1 MYYNCC
7 CTLQLLWQA
16 GLQIHVHVL
25 VHVKLT
31 MRKGYSITEPK
42 YLHSKGI
49 GIKMKHAKQNS
60 LIIKIR
66 NRNKKLKFWIWNIGK
81 TFKPG
86 INCRHIIF
94 FVGIGWKVHLYIVTS
109 FYSFVFRGV
118 CKQFG
123 ANTGRITLA
132 VLLLSAGMF
141 ISSTA
146 YLPSSFCMY
155 MTLLSMGAW
164 FLGHLQVTHC
174 VPLKLP

>member
-1 MYYNCC
+1 MNQFFRILVLTTRVWIDLVEKISLRILVYPKLIMKLSCQEQKLVYSICVIVLVQNQIHLHVCIINNMYYNCC
-7 CTLQLLWQA
+7 CTLQLLWKA
-16 GLQIHVHVL
+16 GLQIHVL

-66 NRNKKLKFWIWNIGK
+66 NRNKKLKFWMWNIGK

-94 FVGIGWKVHLYIVTS
+94 L
-109 FYSFVFRGV
+109 
-118 CKQFG
+118 
-123 ANTGRITLA
+123 
-132 VLLLSAGMF
+132 
-141 ISSTA
+141 
-146 YLPSSFCMY
+146 
-155 MTLLSMGAW
+155 
-164 FLGHLQVTHC
+164 
-174 VPLKLP
+174 